1 MKFTEKDVMM
11 MFHTTVRN
19 MGLFTSISLGLL
31 GYSRFYRSKNN
42 QMYNIAFIVFSLI
55 FLGCSIS
62 IGRYLLLDIQNI
74 NKESKMDKK
83 AMTHKW
89 LMIPEIIIGINS
101 LIFIFGFYTL
111 LRQMSI
117 SD

>member
-11 MFHTTVRN
+11 MFHTTIRN

-55 FLGCSIS
+55 FLACSIN
-62 IGRYLLLDIQNI
+62 IGRYLLLDVQNI
-74 NKESKMDKK
+74 NKESKMDKN
-83 AMTHKW
+83 ALTHKW
-89 LMIPEIIIGINS
+89 MMIPEIIIGVNG
-101 LIFIFGFYTL
+101 LVFMFGFYTL
-111 LRQMSI
+111 LRQMSLA
-117 SD
+117 D